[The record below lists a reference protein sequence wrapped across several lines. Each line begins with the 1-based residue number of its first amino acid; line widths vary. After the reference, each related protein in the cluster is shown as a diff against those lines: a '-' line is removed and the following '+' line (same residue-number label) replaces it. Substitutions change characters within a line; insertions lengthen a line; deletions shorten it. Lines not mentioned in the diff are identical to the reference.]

1 MNIRKDKT
9 MKLSSLVLYIRLTL
23 TLILTTY
30 LVWTAGF
37 YIGFNF
43 ALLVYLGSFVHILFK
58 LEDMEEKYNEN

>member
-1 MNIRKDKT
+1 
-9 MKLSSLVLYIRLTL
+9 MKLSNVIVYIRLTL
-23 TLILTTY
+23 ILILTAY

-43 ALLVYLGSFVHILFK
+43 ALLVYLGSFAHILFR